1 MAWRAGCSRRAAMQH
16 FPMVMQRAELQA
28 AGQLAGDAI
37 GGFGGLIADMHEA
50 VAGRVFRALG
60 PMGAPVRVV
69 HDGVSGEIHRGVRA
83 GLRALPRGGAQLAAL
98 NAGPDTLALGDTP
111 RGGVALAVLNGAIGD
126 ALAEADSTLAL
137 GMTVRRDGGDV
148 GLDADELAL
157 TFPEATPRVAVFVH
171 GLIESEDAWVRP
183 PLSGRRPP
191 RPSYGALLRDDL
203 AYTPVYVRYNTGRH
217 ISDSGRAL
225 SELLE
230 ALVASWP
237 VDVQELALVGHSMG
251 GLVARSATH
260 LGELDGCGWVVPL
273 RHVVCLG
280 SPHMGAPLEKAANV
294 AGWTLGRLPETRPF
308 AKVINGRSVGI
319 KDLRFGS
326 CAEADWC
333 DCDADDLLTDRCND
347 VPFVDHA
354 AYYFIGATLFRD
366 EPDPVGH
373 VLGDLLVRLPSAS
386 GRGRR
391 RAIPFDV
398 DRGRHLPGLNHF
410 DLLNHPQVY
419 DQLRDWL
426 KAEPEQLATND

>member
-1 MAWRAGCSRRAAMQH
+1 MQH

-294 AGWTLGRLPETRPF
+294 AGWTLGRLTETRPF
-308 AKVINGRSVGI
+308 AKVVNGRSVGI

-366 EPDPVGH
+366 ERHPVGH

-391 RAIPFDV
+391 RAIPFEV

>member
-1 MAWRAGCSRRAAMQH
+1 
-16 FPMVMQRAELQA
+16 MVMQRAELQA
-28 AGQLAGDAI
+28 AGELAGDAI
-37 GGFGGLIADMHEA
+37 GGLGGLVADMHEA
-50 VAGRVFRALG
+50 IAGRVFRALG
-60 PMGAPVRVV
+60 PMGASVRVV
-69 HDGVSGEIHRGVRA
+69 HDGVSGVIYRGVRA
-83 GLRALPRGGAQLAAL
+83 GLQSLPRGGAQLVAL
-98 NAGPDTLALGDTP
+98 NADPDTLALGDTS
-111 RGGVALAVLNGAIGD
+111 RGGVALAALNGAIGD
-126 ALAEADSTLAL
+126 ALAQADSPLAL

-148 GLDADELAL
+148 GLDAEELAL
-157 TFPEATPRVAVFVH
+157 TFPDATPHVAVFVH
-171 GLIESEDAWVRP
+171 GLIETEDAWVRP

-191 RPSYGALLRDDL
+191 RASYGALLRDDL
-203 AYTPVYVRYNTGRH
+203 AYTAVYVRYNTGRH
-217 ISDSGRAL
+217 ISDNGHAL

-230 ALVASWP
+230 ALIARWP

-251 GLVARSATH
+251 GLVARSASH

-308 AKVINGRSVGI
+308 AKAVNGRSVGI

-333 DCDADDLLTDRCND
+333 DCDADELLTDRCND

-366 EPDPVGH
+366 ERHPVGP
-373 VLGDLLVRLPSAS
+373 VLGDLFVRLPSAS
-386 GRGRR
+386 GKGRR
-391 RAIPFDV
+391 RTVPFEV

-426 KAEPEQLATND
+426 RPDLSDPTPNA

>member
-1 MAWRAGCSRRAAMQH
+1 MQH

-83 GLRALPRGGAQLAAL
+83 GPRALPRGGAQLAAL

-251 GLVARSATH
+251 GLVGGNAPH
-260 LGELDGCGWVVPL
+260 LRELCGCGWVVPL

>member
-1 MAWRAGCSRRAAMQH
+1 MQH

-366 EPDPVGH
+366 ERHPVGH

-391 RAIPFDV
+391 RAIPFEV

>member
-251 GLVARSATH
+251 GLGGCRATH
-260 LGELDGCGWVVPL
+260 LREISSFGWGVPL

>member
-1 MAWRAGCSRRAAMQH
+1 
-16 FPMVMQRAELQA
+16 MQRAELQA

-37 GGFGGLIADMHEA
+37 GGLGGLVADLHEA
-50 VAGRVFRALG
+50 IAGRVFRALG

-69 HDGVSGEIHRGVRA
+69 HDGVSGAIYHGVRA

-98 NAGPDTLALGDTP
+98 NAGADTLALGDTP
-111 RGGVALAVLNGAIGD
+111 RGGVALAALNGAIGD
-126 ALAEADSTLAL
+126 ALAQAGSPLAL

-148 GLDADELAL
+148 GLDAEELAL
-157 TFPEATPRVAVFVH
+157 TFPDATPRVAVFVH
-171 GLIESEDAWVRP
+171 GLIETEDAWVRP
-183 PLSGRRPP
+183 PLSGRRRP
-191 RPSYGALLRDDL
+191 RSSYGALLRDDL
-203 AYTPVYVRYNTGRH
+203 AFTAVYVRYNTGRH
-217 ISDSGRAL
+217 VSDNGRAL

-230 ALVASWP
+230 ALVARWP
-237 VDVQELALVGHSMG
+237 LGVHELALIGHSMG
-251 GLVARSATH
+251 GLVARSASH

-308 AKVINGRSVGI
+308 AKVVNGRSVGI

-326 CAEADWC
+326 CDEADWC
-333 DCDADDLLTDRCND
+333 DCDADELLTDRCND

-354 AYYFIGATLFRD
+354 AYYFIGATLFR
-366 EPDPVGH
+366 EERHPVGH
-373 VLGDLLVRLPSAS
+373 VLGDLLVRLPSAA
-386 GRGRR
+386 GKGRR
-391 RAIPFDV
+391 RTVPFEV

-426 KAEPEQLATND
+426 AAQSR

>member
-1 MAWRAGCSRRAAMQH
+1 
-16 FPMVMQRAELQA
+16 MQRAELQA
-28 AGQLAGDAI
+28 AGQLAGNAI
-37 GGFGGLIADMHEA
+37 GGLGGLVADMHEA
-50 VAGRVFRALG
+50 IAGRVFRVLG
-60 PMGAPVRVV
+60 PMGAPVQVV
-69 HDGVSGEIHRGVRA
+69 HDGVSGVIYRSVRA
-83 GLRALPRGGAQLAAL
+83 GLQALPRGGAQLAAL

-111 RGGVALAVLNGAIGD
+111 GGGVTLAALNGAIGD
-126 ALAEADSTLAL
+126 ALAQADSPLAL
-137 GMTVRRDGGDV
+137 EMTVRRDGGDV
-148 GLDADELAL
+148 GLDARELAL
-157 TFPEATPRVAVFVH
+157 TFPDATPRVAVFVH
-171 GLIESEDAWVRP
+171 GLIETEDAWVRP

-191 RPSYGALLRDDL
+191 RASYGALLRDDL
-203 AYTPVYVRYNTGRH
+203 AYTAVYVRYNTGRH
-217 ISDSGRAL
+217 ISDNGRAL

-230 ALVASWP
+230 ALVARWP
-237 VDVQELALVGHSMG
+237 VDVQELALVGHSVG
-251 GLVARSATH
+251 GLVARSASH

-308 AKVINGRSVGI
+308 AKVVNGRSAGI

-333 DCDADDLLTDRCND
+333 DCDADELLTDRCND

-366 EPDPVGH
+366 ERHPVGH

-386 GRGRR
+386 GKGRR
-391 RAIPFDV
+391 RAVPFEV

-426 KAEPEQLATND
+426 KAEPEQPTTND